1 MLVGDS
7 QMRVTIR
14 YFAIVRERLGT
25 GRETVELAAGAT
37 LEDLLETLS
46 ERHPPL
52 RELLPHL
59 RFALGLD
66 FADLDTPLTDGC
78 EVSLLPPV
86 AGGAPGARFVVTG
99 KPLSEQDVV
108 VQADARHGEMG
119 GLCTFVGVVRRRS
132 KGRDVERLEYEAHE
146 EMAAAVLE
154 RIGGECEERWP
165 GCRVAIHHRVGVL
178 RPGDLAVVIAVAAP
192 HRAEAFAGCRHAI
205 ERLKE
210 DVPIWK
216 REVGPDGSEW
226 VGMGP

>member
-1 MLVGDS
+1 
-7 QMRVTIR
+7 MRVSVR
-14 YFAIVRERLGT
+14 HFASVRERLGVD
-25 GRETVELAAGAT
+25 RETVDLGQGAT
-37 LEDLLETLS
+37 LRELLALLS
-46 ERHPPL
+46 DRHPPL
-52 RELLPHL
+52 RELLPLL
-59 RFALGLD
+59 RCAVGLD
-66 FADLDTPLTDGC
+66 FADLDTELSPGC

-86 AGGAPGARFVVTG
+86 ARGAPGSRFVVTDR
-99 KPLSEQDVV
+99 PLSEAEVV
-108 VQADARHGEMG
+108 AQADRRDGEMG
-119 GLCTFVGVVRRRS
+119 GLCTFVGVVRGRS
-132 KGRDVERLEYEAHE
+132 QGRDVERLEYEAHE

-154 RIGGECEERWP
+154 RIGIECQRRWP

-178 RPGDLAVVIAVAAP
+178 RPGDVAVVIAVAAP

>member
-1 MLVGDS
+1 
-7 QMRVTIR
+7 MRVTVR
-14 YFAIVRERLGT
+14 HFAIVRERLGID
-25 GRETVELAAGAT
+25 RETVDLGEGAT
-37 LEDLLETLS
+37 LRDLLETLS
-46 ERHPPL
+46 ARHPPL
-52 RELLPHL
+52 RELIPHL
-59 RFALGLD
+59 RFALGVD
-66 FADLDTPLTDGC
+66 FADLDTPLADGG

-86 AGGAPGARFVVTG
+86 AGGGPGARFVVTDQ
-99 KPLSEQDVV
+99 PLSEEDVV
-108 VQADARHGEMG
+108 AQADRRDGEMG
-119 GLCTFVGVVRRRS
+119 GLCTFVGVVRGRS
-132 KGRDVERLEYEAHE
+132 QGRDVDRLEYEAHE

-154 RIGGECEERWP
+154 RIGAECEGRWP

-192 HRAEAFAGCRHAI
+192 HRAEAFSGCRHAI